1 MKVAFS
7 TSTGVEINGNFLKAR
22 EFSIWDIGSSGACY
36 VKTIFIADGTGSA
49 DEGITVRANSLKECS
64 LVCAPQ
70 ISGRA
75 TARLAMRNIHTL
87 KTEENVSVREV
98 VSKLQAVLRRSNS
111 PPWMH
116 KTQLQ
121 SAGTANVHVQL

>member
-7 TSTGVEINGNFLKAR
+7 TSTGVGIDGNFLKAR
-22 EFSIWDIGSSGACY
+22 EFSVWDIGSSDACY
-36 VKTIFIADGTGSA
+36 VKTIFIADDTGSA

-64 LVCAPQ
+64 LVCTPQ
-70 ISGRA
+70 MSGRA
-75 TARLAMRNIHTL
+75 TAKLAMRNIHTL
-87 KTEENVSVREV
+87 KTGENASVTEI

-116 KTQLQ
+116 KTQIQ
-121 SAGTANVHVQL
+121 SAG